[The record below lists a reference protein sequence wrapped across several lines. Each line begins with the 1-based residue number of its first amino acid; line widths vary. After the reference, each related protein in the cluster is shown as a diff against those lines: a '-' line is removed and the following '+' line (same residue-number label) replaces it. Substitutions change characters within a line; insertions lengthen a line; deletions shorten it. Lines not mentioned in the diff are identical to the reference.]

1 MWKVLAV
8 SFCALSLVSTPLA
21 AQDPSQT
28 PSKPAASEAPQK
40 PSPQKPSAK
49 ENQERD
55 QQGAALGPL
64 PAAVTTQHVVE
75 LPGRTLHFTAKAGA
89 IRLSSAQ
96 SGAPLA
102 DISYVAFLRDD
113 TDAAKRPIA
122 FAVNGGPGAGSAWLN
137 LGGLGPWRLPLQ
149 GGAVPPSADPQLVPN
164 AETWLDFTDLVFIDP
179 VGTGYSRFAVTGEN
193 VRRHFWSVDG
203 DADALAVFVRK
214 WIEKAGRQTSAKF
227 LVGESYGGFRAPKI
241 ARALQGDQGV
251 GVNGLVLISPVLDF
265 GLFGQRQHS
274 PLSWVTHLPSMA
286 ATVLEMK
293 GSFNREALRDV
304 ERYAAGEYLADL
316 MRGER
321 DTTAVDRVSAKVAAL
336 TGLDPALVRRL
347 AGRVDTATFQR
358 ELNHQRGLVTSAYDA
373 TVTGLDPN
381 PTSATS
387 HFDDPMLS
395 AIGPPLSSAM
405 TDLYQ
410 RVLHWRV
417 DAAYRLLNHEISSH
431 WDWGRSRSGPEVVDD
446 LRRVLAFDARLRVLV
461 THGASDLVTPYFSDQ
476 LILDQLPSFGSPDRL
491 RLAVYGGGH
500 MYYSRDASRRAMRED
515 AERLYRSAQMPVN

>member
-1 MWKVLAV
+1 VWKVLAV

-179 VGTGYSRFAVTGEN
+179 PGTGYSRILASDDSAK
-193 VRRHFWSVDG
+193 RHFYSVDG
-203 DADALAVFVRK
+203 DIESLAVVIRK
-214 WIEKAGRQTSAKF
+214 WLVENKRLESPKF
-227 LVGESYGGFRAPKI
+227 IVGESYGGFRGPKL
-241 ARALQGDQGV
+241 ARRLQNEEGV
-251 GVNGLVLISPVLDF
+251 GIRGLVLISPVLDF
-265 GLFGQRQHS
+265 AWFEGANN
-274 PLSWVTHLPSMA
+274 PLVSASRLPSLA
-286 ATVLEMK
+286 AAHRQLTGTDGRQKL
-293 GSFNREALRDV
+293 ADV
-304 ERYAAGEYLADL
+304 ETYAQGPYVDDLLRGPRDEAALARL
-316 MRGER
+316 SE
-321 DTTAVDRVSAKVAAL
+321 KVADF
-336 TGLDPALVRRL
+336 TGFDPLLVRRH
-347 AGRVDTATFQR
+347 AGRVDAQLFVRDRERATGRIPSLYDALITGYNGDPQASSSEHADPVLDAMKTPLASAMAHLTAT
-358 ELNHQRGLVTSAYDA
+358 ELDWFVNSRYEILNENVTRQWDWEGRSHAESIGDLKRVMA
-373 TVTGLDPN
+373 LDPN
-381 PTSATS
+381 
-387 HFDDPMLS
+387 
-395 AIGPPLSSAM
+395 
-405 TDLYQ
+405 
-410 RVLHWRV
+410 
-417 DAAYRLLNHEISSH
+417 
-431 WDWGRSRSGPEVVDD
+431 
-446 LRRVLAFDARLRVLV
+446 LRVLV
-461 THGASDLVTPYFSDQ
+461 AHGLTDEVTPYFASK
-476 LILDQLPSFGSPDRL
+476 LLLDQVPAMGDPGRL

-500 MYYSRDASRRAMRED
+500 MIYADDQSRAALRED
-515 AERLYRSAQMPVN
+515 ARKLIEGG